1 MQEHK
6 YQHHKIIL
14 WKKPLSEETQFSE
27 IVQNTVDTLSIF
39 YDLPEQYRP
48 NFYTSNRKSSAKP
61 FVLSCDE
68 IASYL
73 QRNVLKVNYKEC
85 PELGVNFAL
94 FSSMDDHSAFGYG
107 MRVGVKDAKYNN
119 VNVLIVN
126 IALDY
131 KMYDEE
137 SARLIETLFEKSVSV
152 FKPFWGAI
160 VNNCAYNDNEPYMV
174 NGLPTNVH
182 WMNYWSDDIIDRI
195 GFRKIKKAKKKF
207 EQFDFENGIIKLQ
220 NLPINANNVHE
231 LEYQA
236 EIEKLLLPLE

>member
-1 MQEHK
+1 MKK
-6 YQHHKIIL
+6 YKCQHHKILL
-14 WKKPLSEETQFSE
+14 WKKPLSSDTQFSE
-27 IVQNTVDTLSIF
+27 IVQNTVDTLSLF

-85 PELGVNFAL
+85 PELGVSLGL
-94 FSSMDDHSAFGYG
+94 FSSMNDNSAFGYH
-107 MRVGVKDAKYNN
+107 MRIGVKDTKYINS
-119 VNVLIVN
+119 LIVN

-137 SARLIETLFEKSVSV
+137 SAGLIETLFEKSVAV

-182 WMNYWSDDIIDRI
+182 WMNYWSDEIINSI
-195 GFRKIKKAKKKF
+195 GLRKIKIAIKKF
-207 EQFDFENGIIKLQ
+207 EQFDFDNGIIKLKS
-220 NLPINANNVHE
+220 LPINANNVHE

-236 EIEKLLLPLE
+236 EIEKLLLP

>member
-1 MQEHK
+1 MKK
-6 YQHHKIIL
+6 YKCQHHKILL
-14 WKKPLSEETQFSE
+14 WKKTLSSHTQFSE

-39 YDLPEQYRP
+39 YELPEQYRP

-73 QRNVLKVNYKEC
+73 RKNVLKVNYKEC
-85 PELGVNFAL
+85 PELGVSLGL
-94 FSSMDDHSAFGYG
+94 FSSMNDDSAFGYF
-107 MRVGVKDAKYNN
+107 MRVGVKDTSYGLMNT
-119 VNVLIVN
+119 LTVN

-131 KMYDEE
+131 NMYDEE
-137 SARLIETLFEKSVSV
+137 STRLIETLFEKSVSV

-160 VNNCAYNDNEPYMV
+160 VNNCACNDNEPYMV

-195 GFRKIKKAKKKF
+195 GLRKIKKAKKKF
-207 EQFDFENGIIKLQ
+207 EQFDFDNGIIKLKS
-220 NLPINANNVHE
+220 LPINADNVHE

-236 EIEKLLLPLE
+236 EIKKLLLP

>member
-1 MQEHK
+1 MER
-6 YQHHKIIL
+6 YTILL
-14 WKKPLSEETQFSE
+14 WKKPLSSDTQFSE

-48 NFYTSNRKSSAKP
+48 NFYTSDRKSSAKP

-73 QRNVLKVNYKEC
+73 RKNVLKVNYKEC
-85 PELGVNFAL
+85 PELGVSLGL
-94 FSSMDDHSAFGYG
+94 FSSMKDDSAFGYL
-107 MRVGVKDAKYNN
+107 MRVGVKDTSYGLLNTL
-119 VNVLIVN
+119 VVN

-137 SARLIETLFEKSVSV
+137 SARLIVTLFEKSVAV

-207 EQFDFENGIIKLQ
+207 EQFDFDNGIIKMQKLPLQ
-220 NLPINANNVHE
+220 AKKE
-231 LEYQA
+231 DDMRYQR
-236 EIEKLLLPLE
+236 EVEDLLL

>member
-6 YQHHKIIL
+6 YQHHTIIL
-14 WKKPLSEETQFSE
+14 WKKPLSSDTQFTE
-27 IVQNTVDTLSIF
+27 IVRNTVDTLSIF

-73 QRNVLKVNYKEC
+73 QRKVLKVNYKEC
-85 PELGVNFAL
+85 PELGVSLGL
-94 FSSMDDHSAFGYG
+94 FSSMKDDSAFGYL
-107 MRVGVKDAKYNN
+107 MRVGVKDTKYINS
-119 VNVLIVN
+119 LIVN

-137 SARLIETLFEKSVSV
+137 SARLIETLFEKSVAV

-160 VNNCAYNDNEPYMV
+160 VNNCAYNSDEHFMV

-220 NLPINANNVHE
+220 GLPINANNLHE

>member
-1 MQEHK
+1 MGRHT
-6 YQHHKIIL
+6 IIL
-14 WKKPLSEETQFSE
+14 WKKPLSSDTQFSE

-48 NFYTSNRKSSAKP
+48 NFYTSYRKSSAKP

-73 QRNVLKVNYKEC
+73 RKNVLKVNYKEC
-85 PELGVNFAL
+85 PELGVSLGL
-94 FSSMDDHSAFGYG
+94 FSSMKDDSAFGYH
-107 MRVGVKDAKYNN
+107 MRVGVKDTKYINS
-119 VNVLIVN
+119 LIVN

-131 KMYDEE
+131 NMYDEE
-137 SARLIETLFEKSVSV
+137 SARLIETLFEKSVAV

-182 WMNYWSDDIIDRI
+182 WMNYWSDDIINSI
-195 GFRKIKKAKKKF
+195 GLRKIKIAIKKF
-207 EQFDFENGIIKLQ
+207 EQFDFDNGIIKMQKFPLQ
-220 NLPINANNVHE
+220 AKKE
-231 LEYQA
+231 DDMRYQR
-236 EIEKLLLPLE
+236 EVEDLLL